1 MSEIVSF
8 VNRGAATITP
18 GVIEK
23 LLRHLPQWKL
33 EFTQIYEPLFPHLAD
48 QLEFLANAIEDTAEG
63 AYKDLP
69 YLAMAQ
75 AAFALIYS
83 HKKVGIIPDSVLNL
97 GRADDS
103 SVVRAVLIQNEKA
116 FAIYAA
122 SQNMEWAKITSQP

>member
-1 MSEIVSF
+1 MPEIAKF
-8 VNRGAATITP
+8 VNNGAASITP
-18 GVIEK
+18 GIAEK
-23 LLRHLPQWKL
+23 VLRQLPQWKL
-33 EFTQIYEPLFPHLAD
+33 EFTQISAPLFPHLVD
-48 QLEFLANAIEDTAEG
+48 QLEFLADAVEDTAEG

-69 YLAMAQ
+69 YVAFAQ

-122 SQNMEWAKITSQP
+122 SQDREWSHITSQP